1 MSKKIRPRQIWVDK
15 DSAKH
20 FRIIRVRKMMDVPSL
35 KPTEQISMVEVGR
48 DRRHLELDIS
58 TNFTDYYW
66 LLDEGY

>member
-15 DSAKH
+15 ESTKH
-20 FRIIRVRKMMDVPSL
+20 FRVIRVRQAKHVPR
-35 KPTEQISMVEVGR
+35 TDQILMVEVGR
-48 DRRHLELDIS
+48 DRRHLEADIS